1 MSVRALMLCGDFA
14 EDYEVMVPYQALH
27 AFGVKVDAVCP
38 GKKAGDRIATAIHDF
53 THFQT
58 YVETRGHDF
67 ALNASFDEIEPEA
80 YDALIV
86 PGGRA
91 AEYLRMQ
98 PRVVEVVNTMHEQGK
113 IISAICHGVQLL
125 TALKIVSG
133 RRVTA
138 YPAMKP
144 EVEAAGG
151 TWSDQGLEGVCVDGK
166 IITAPAWPA
175 HPAFIRAL
183 VSTMGISVQMPA

>member
-1 MSVRALMLCGDFA
+1 MLCGDFA
-14 EDYEVMVPYQALH
+14 EDYEVMVPFQALQ
-27 AFGVKVDAVCP
+27 AFGIRVDAVCP
-38 GKKAGDRIATAIHDF
+38 GKKTGERIATAIHDF

-67 ALNASFDEIEPEA
+67 VLNACFDDIDPTA

-98 PRVVEVVNTMHEQGK
+98 PRVVELVTKMFEQGK
-113 IISAICHGVQLL
+113 FISAICHGVQLL
-125 TALKIVSG
+125 TGLKIVSG
-133 RRVTA
+133 HRVTA

-144 EVEAAGG
+144 EIEAAGG
-151 TWSDQGLEGVCVDGK
+151 TWADQGLEGVCVDGK

-175 HPAFIRAL
+175 HPSFIRAL
-183 VSTMGISVQMPA
+183 VSALGISVQLPGKGE